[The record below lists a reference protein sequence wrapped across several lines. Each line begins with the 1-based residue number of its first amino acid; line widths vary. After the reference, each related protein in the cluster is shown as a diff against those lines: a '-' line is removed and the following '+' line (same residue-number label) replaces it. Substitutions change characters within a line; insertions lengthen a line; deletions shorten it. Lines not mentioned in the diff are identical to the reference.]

1 MLSSFSFLLTAND
14 KSFSAPKSSSATS
27 TASAESAEASTEEEG
42 IGRGLRIA
50 VGDLGEDD
58 EAKEDG
64 EQEGSNVVHF
74 L

>member
-27 TASAESAEASTEEEG
+27 ASAESAEASTEEEG
-42 IGRGLRIA
+42 IGCGLWIA

-58 EAKEDG
+58 EAKEDC
-64 EQEGSNVVHF
+64 EQEGSNVFHF